1 MDPLQKKMDGLSG
14 DIQALVQSAPSGANT
29 GGMDTDLEGLQDR
42 WSELNEKVRD
52 EAVLHR

>member
-1 MDPLQKKMDGLSG
+1 MDGLSG